1 MDEQPTHPA
10 DAAAVDA
17 STKFAAAREILAS
30 AASPDELHRGVVLM
44 DEASAEG
51 YADATELRSVFEA
64 MGIARPQSWDKAFDC
79 LQLAAEQG
87 STRAGQQLLLF
98 ADPDIAWDRLST
110 ASNTD
115 WGQVRSSISLER
127 LLVHGERSHL
137 CENPRIRVIE
147 KFATPSECRW
157 LMERARPRLAR
168 ATVLKKTGDHGPAE
182 GRSNS
187 ATAFYVVDMDLVL
200 EMIRSRISAAT
211 RVPVP
216 LFEPTQVLHYSVGQE
231 FRPHHDY
238 IDPSSDAY
246 RDQLLSG
253 QRIATFL
260 VYLNEEFEGG
270 ETDFQAIGI
279 RYRGGTGDAIFWANL
294 DTRNQPDPLT
304 IHAGLPPTAG
314 EKWILSQWIRDRVPG
329 APAGDR

>member
-1 MDEQPTHPA
+1 MDGQPTQPS
-10 DAAAVDA
+10 DAAGVGGPA
-17 STKFAAAREILAS
+17 KFEAAREILR
-30 AASPDELHRGVVLM
+30 AAVSPEDLRRGIVLM

-51 YADATELRSVFEA
+51 CADATELRSVFEA

-87 STRAGQQLLLF
+87 STTAGQQLLLL
-98 ADPDIAWDRLST
+98 ADPDIVWDGLST
-110 ASNTD
+110 APEGG
-115 WGQVRSSISLER
+115 WGQVRSSISLEK
-127 LLVHGERSHL
+127 LLVHGERTHL

-157 LMERARPRLAR
+157 LIERARPRLTR
-168 ATVLKKTGDHGPAE
+168 ATVLKKTGEHGVAE

-187 ATAFYVVDMDLVL
+187 ATTVHVVDMDLVL
-200 EMIRSRISAAT
+200 EIVRSRISSAT
-211 RVPVP
+211 RVPLP

-238 IDPSSDAY
+238 LDPSNEGY
-246 RDQLLSG
+246 RDLLLSG
-253 QRIATFL
+253 QRIATL
-260 VYLNEEFEGG
+260 LIYLNEEFEGG
-270 ETDFQAIGI
+270 ETDFQAVGI
-279 RYRGGTGDAIFWANL
+279 RYRGRTGDAIFWANL

-304 IHAGLPPTAG
+304 IHAGLPPTVG